1 MREVRKTII
10 VAALAVAFLNL
21 EAQLPVAQIVAWLMH
36 LPGNPALAPG

>member
-21 EAQLPVAQIVAWLMH
+21 ESQLPVAQIVAWLFGWAGH
-36 LPGNPALAPG
+36 PALVPG